1 MRWRYRDR
9 QLVLWKMGGIIHR
22 FCWLLKSQGI
32 SECRLK
38 KYLFMRRRSMKKKD
52 KIWLAGDILIGVIL
66 MVTGVWISVD
76 YYSTLIFA
84 MGFGLTCS
92 AVSQFIRHYYHTRPE
107 NIEAYREKTHRQEI
121 YLKDERK
128 IQLRNRAGYIT
139 WAGTMVL

>member
-1 MRWRYRDR
+1 
-9 QLVLWKMGGIIHR
+9 
-22 FCWLLKSQGI
+22 
-32 SECRLK
+32 
-38 KYLFMRRRSMKKKD
+38 MKKKD

-107 NIEAYREKTHRQEI
+107 NIEAYREKMRRQEI

-128 IQLRNRAGYIT
+128 IQLRNQAGYIT
-139 WAGTMVL
+139 WAGTMVLCFIGAFVAALLHSEPLIIGLLAGAAVVQYLAATVVYKYLCKKM